1 MAKIYEDIT
10 ESPEI
15 EDFKTMVNNL
25 MDICSV
31 YEPKEDTKFREKEVE
46 RINSIMGKTSF
57 RSVLLVGDKGI
68 GKKSILQS
76 FINKCQTNYSD
87 YTVLTLE
94 YNKLASSATSQAD
107 FDKRMDDAFFVALNN
122 ESFTTILN
130 INNLGH
136 YLDRD
141 CYGNGGYAFLNL
153 LASNIEEGLRVIATT
168 TTDEFNTIKEDFPFI
183 LDYFTIIKVT
193 ELTKEQSREILADN
207 AYLFEGAFNVK
218 IPECAFNIVCDNADK
233 YIKDLPF
240 PEKAI
245 RLLDEVSSNIL
256 SKKSTDTDFSKLSN
270 EANALKLELA
280 EAYENNDYQR
290 CDEINT
296 KIGNI
301 ATKINKIINN
311 RKPIEFTEADVLES
325 VGNIVGVKMSM
336 VSSEQ
341 KVFLKEMGTEIKK
354 KVIGQDE
361 TVDKIVKN
369 ICRNQL
375 GLRKSAHS
383 SGNFIFIGSTGVGKT
398 FLAKQLANYLYG
410 SEENMLRFDMSEYQS
425 EIDVS
430 KLLGSA
436 PGYVGY
442 KESGLLVKRLAKYP
456 ESVVLF
462 DEIEK
467 AHPKI
472 YDVLLQLLD
481 EGFITGSDGNKV
493 DATKALIIFTSNIG
507 VKDAREMSSP
517 MGYSNDYATDK
528 KNRKEDII
536 RKALNKRFSP
546 EFLNRLDGIC
556 YFNSL
561 ERDTLKKILY
571 NELEGINEQI
581 KGICGK
587 TVELSE
593 SVVDWLLDKAENEDN
608 GARPIT
614 RLLNQEISEEITDM
628 LLEDNPIIASEN
640 KVLTAVMEN
649 DKIILK

>member
-1 MAKIYEDIT
+1 MAKIYNDVAED
-10 ESPEI
+10 PEV
-15 EDFKTMVNNL
+15 EDFKVMVNNL
-25 MDICSV
+25 MDICTI
-31 YEPKEDTKFREKEVE
+31 YEPKKNVKFREKEVE
-46 RINSIMGKTSF
+46 RINSIMGKTNF
-57 RSVLLVGDKGI
+57 RAVLLVGDKGI
-68 GKKSILQS
+68 GKRTIIES
-76 FINKCQTNYSD
+76 FIDKCQSEYSN

-94 YNKLASSATSQAD
+94 YNELASSATSQAD
-107 FDKRMDDAFFVALNN
+107 FDKRMTDAFYVALNN
-122 ESFTTILN
+122 DSFDTILN

-141 CYGNGGYAFLNL
+141 CYGNCGYAFMNV
-153 LASNIEEGLRVIATT
+153 LATNIEDGLRVIATT
-168 TTDEFNTIKEDFPFI
+168 TTGEFKTIEEDFPFI
-183 LDYFTIIKVT
+183 LDYFSIIKIS
-193 ELTKEQSREILADN
+193 EFNKEQTKEILMDN
-207 AYLFEGAFNVK
+207 CNEFEKAFNVN
-218 IPECAFNIVCDNADK
+218 IPECAFDIICDNADK

-245 RLLDEVSSNIL
+245 RLLDEVSSNIV
-256 SKKSTDTDFSKLSN
+256 SKKNNIPNLEKISN
-270 EANALKLELA
+270 EANTLKLELA

-296 KIGNI
+296 KLSSIDI
-301 ATKINKIINN
+301 KLNKIMSN
-311 RKPIEFTEADVLES
+311 RKPIEFTESDILDS
-325 VGNIVGVKMSM
+325 VSGIIGVKMTM
-336 VSSEQ
+336 ISSEQ
-341 KVFLKEMGTEIKK
+341 KTFLKEMSSEIKK

-375 GLRKSAHS
+375 GLRKAAHS
-383 SGNFIFIGSTGVGKT
+383 AGNFMFIGSTGVGKT

-410 SEENMLRFDMSEYQS
+410 SETNMLRFDMSEYQS